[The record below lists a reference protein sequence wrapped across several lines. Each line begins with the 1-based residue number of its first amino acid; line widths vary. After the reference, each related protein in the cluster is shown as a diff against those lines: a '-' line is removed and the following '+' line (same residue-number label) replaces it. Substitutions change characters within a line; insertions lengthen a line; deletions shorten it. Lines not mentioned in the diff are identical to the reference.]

1 MQVLVMEEAGITLH
15 KNKKIIGTI
24 LALIPTLN
32 LTLMLIPTQTKN
44 LAQTL
49 IMM

>member
-1 MQVLVMEEAGITLH
+1 MQVLVMEEAGIMLH
-15 KNKKIIGTI
+15 KNKKITSTI

-32 LTLMLIPTQTKN
+32 LTLTLIQTQTKN